1 MWVSKRFKYTKLSM
15 GNFEKWKSSL
25 YKGKAFGKLLTD
37 LSKAFDCL
45 SHELIMAKSNAYWLS
60 LSALKLTQ
68 SYLSERKQIIKINQV
83 YSSWE
88 EIIFGVPQEF
98 ILGPTLFNIFLSD
111 LFLTV
116 QNVDFANYA
125 DGTIYDAG
133 SNIDKVIFSLK
144 NPLENFLNS
153 LLIIKWKLMKA
164 NVI

>member
-1 MWVSKRFKYTKLSM
+1 M
-15 GNFEKWKSSL
+15 
-25 YKGKAFGKLLTD
+25 
-37 LSKAFDCL
+37 
-45 SHELIMAKSNAYWLS
+45 
-60 LSALKLTQ
+60 Q
-68 SYLSERKQIIKINQV
+68 SYLSERKQIIKINEV

-153 LLIIKWKLMKA
+153 LLIIK
-164 NVI
+164 

>member
-1 MWVSKRFKYTKLSM
+1 M
-15 GNFEKWKSSL
+15 
-25 YKGKAFGKLLTD
+25 
-37 LSKAFDCL
+37 
-45 SHELIMAKSNAYWLS
+45 
-60 LSALKLTQ
+60 KLTQ

-133 SNIDKVIFSLK
+133 GNIDKVIFSLK

-153 LLIIKWKLMKA
+153 LLIIK
-164 NVI
+164 